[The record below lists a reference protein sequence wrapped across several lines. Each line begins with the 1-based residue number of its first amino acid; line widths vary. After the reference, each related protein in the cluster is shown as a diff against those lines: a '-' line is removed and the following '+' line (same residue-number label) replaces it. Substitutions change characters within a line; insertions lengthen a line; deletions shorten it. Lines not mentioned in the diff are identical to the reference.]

1 LSHREM
7 VDRSQ
12 AMPDRDPRQPAGPA
26 PLVLT
31 MTGCLPSV
39 LVPDGE
45 GGFRGIAGYR
55 RPDPPDHRTPI
66 AIVAPAE

>member
-1 LSHREM
+1 
-7 VDRSQ
+7 
-12 AMPDRDPRQPAGPA
+12 MPDHTKTPVTPPTLPPG

-31 MTGCLPSV
+31 ITGCPPVV
-39 LVPDGE
+39 LAPDGE

-66 AIVAPAE
+66 AIIAPAE